1 MIDINTLLPALLPG
15 YMKAEALDDIEAAA
29 NVGAVETV
37 EPKKGQRVVVQAYL
51 PHVTQFGWNPNNDL
65 VYGWP
70 GGPLEVGDLVRCPG
84 TNLQPSGWAAIV
96 VSLDASGHPYKGPVR
111 MLLGKAEEQ
120 K

>member
-15 YMKAEALDDIEAAA
+15 YVKAKAAA
-29 NVGAVETV
+29 NAGVM

>member
-15 YMKAEALDDIEAAA
+15 YMKAKALDDIEAAA

-51 PHVTQFGWNPNNDL
+51 PHVEQFGWNPNNDL